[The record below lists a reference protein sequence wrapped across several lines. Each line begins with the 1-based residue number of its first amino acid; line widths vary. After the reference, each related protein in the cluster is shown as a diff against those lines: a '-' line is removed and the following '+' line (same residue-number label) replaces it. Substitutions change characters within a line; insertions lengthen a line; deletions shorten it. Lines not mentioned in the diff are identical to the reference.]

1 MVCSKV
7 TYLSELEE
15 MKRVLKVGRSYEVI
29 VTTQEEGS
37 SDQVRTNAAAIGLTM
52 TEYGALMRV
61 YMGSN
66 TFANLLATGTLGINV
81 ITMEEV
87 EFLAIAALRGWGT
100 DEAEF
105 GDEHYDQSMDFPFLN
120 VARAWFLCEARK
132 IVLDMDAVD
141 EYGPAG
147 HMSFLA
153 LPMES
158 RVASK
163 DIVPIERDRSPIV
176 EALVMATRWRMAKG
190 ERKADLGTKMDS
202 LLEVAKKDGNEAEM
216 RAVRLLE
223 RYIGQGS

>member
-1 MVCSKV
+1 M
-7 TYLSELEE
+7 SELEE

-37 SDQVRTNAAAIGLTM
+37 SDQGRTNAAAIGLTM
-52 TEYGALMRV
+52 TEYGALIKV

-81 ITMEEV
+81 VTMDEIEY
-87 EFLAIAALRGWGT
+87 LAIAALRGWGT

-105 GDEHYDQSMDFPFLN
+105 DEEHYDQSMDFPFLN

-141 EYGPAG
+141 EHGPAG

-153 LPMES
+153 IPREANVTVN
-158 RVASK
+158 R
-163 DIVPIERDRSPIV
+163 ITPIERDLSPIV
-176 EALVMATRWRMAKG
+176 EALVLATRWRISKDEKKAEL
-190 ERKADLGTKMDS
+190 ERRIHSLIEEVRKDGTTAVVRAIG
-202 LLEVAKKDGNEAEM
+202 LLEA
-216 RAVRLLE
+216 
-223 RYIGQGS
+223 YIKQGT